1 MRKKLLSL
9 LTVLCLV
16 LGMLPATAM
25 AVELTDE
32 QKDALLEQGYT
43 EEEIAELEAEDKV
56 LVISEDTEIDEDYDG
71 LILIVASCNVTIKG
85 ASIGVGVVILP
96 GAADTTVTLTEAATV
111 NAVVVLEENAE
122 VVTEADTTVTY
133 LTVAAPNAVVT
144 IAGSV
149 ERYTLTEDAAGTE
162 STISGSVETM
172 TTDAPDTTTTVAEEG
187 TVGDVNVG
195 ETATGTTINNN
206 GTINTVNDEGGN
218 ATVNGNAPTSSEEE
232 EEDEEEEEEE
242 EEATEEEEEEINFD
256 QYPIPQKTIAEKAG
270 ESIVAAPLD
279 DHGISGMDP
288 YTNRNGTVTATADT
302 AANGL
307 ADKYT
312 AETSAITTDSEG
324 NYVMDVVVTGRNV
337 IAHGNSTGQG
347 GCFVGFAIP
356 VYDGYKYTFERAAVT
371 TSNGTTTVAVD
382 SVEVSPN
389 GYWYDD
395 LGQLYASFYFAG
407 NMSGG
412 DFTDGEGEL
421 GTKNYQY
428 TITITENADAE
439 EGKVETSTGAED
451 GESLTLIV
459 NVTYDVTAA
468 RTGDDDHV
476 VWTDDDYKE
485 YKGTGEEGDDVPADD
500 QQPAAEVIT
509 EVEE

>member
-1 MRKKLLSL
+1 MKKKFLSVLLSL
-9 LTVLCLV
+9 AMLLTL
-16 LGMLPATAM
+16 LPVSAL
-25 AVELTDE
+25 AVDLTDE
-32 QKDALLEQGYT
+32 QKGALLEQGYT

-71 LILIVASCNVTIKG
+71 LILIVAGCTVTIKG

-96 GAADTTVTLTEAATV
+96 GAVDTTVVLTEEAVV

-133 LTVAAPNAVVT
+133 LTVAAPSAVVT

-172 TTDAPDTTTTVAEEG
+172 TTDAPDTTTNVEEG
-187 TVGDVNVG
+187 GSVDSVNVG

-206 GTINTVNDEGGN
+206 GTINDVNDEGGN
-218 ATVNGNAPTSSEEE
+218 ATVNGNAPTNSAEEEDEE
-232 EEDEEEEEEE
+232 EEDEEEAEEEE
-242 EEATEEEEEEINFD
+242 EEVDFD
-256 QYPIPQKTIAEKAG
+256 VYLPVQEKTIAETVG
-270 ESIVAAPLD
+270 ENIALAPLD

-288 YTNRNGTVTATADT
+288 YTNRNGTTSNTAS
-302 AANGL
+302 NGL
-307 ADKYT
+307 ANSYEVDKGT
-312 AETSAITTDSEG
+312 VTTDAEG
-324 NYVMDVVVTGRNV
+324 NYVIDVVVTGRDV
-337 IAHGNSTGQG
+337 IAHGNSSNQG

-356 VYDGYKYTFERAAVT
+356 VYDGYEYKFERATVT
-371 TSNGTTTVAVD
+371 TANGTTNVSLATVT
-382 SVEVSPN
+382 PN
-389 GYWYDD
+389 GYWEDD

-412 DFTDGEGEL
+412 DFTEGEL
-421 GTKNYQY
+421 GTKEYQY
-428 TITITENADAE
+428 QITITENADAE
-439 EGKVETSTGAED
+439 DGVVDPETSTAED
-451 GESLTLIV
+451 GESVTLIV

-468 RTGDDDHV
+468 RTGDDNHV
-476 VWTDDDYKE
+476 VWTDDDYKA

-509 EVEE
+509 EVVNEVEE

>member
-32 QKDALLEQGYT
+32 QKGALLEQGYT

-149 ERYTLTEDAAGTE
+149 ERYTLTVDAAGTE

-172 TTDAPDTTTTVAEEG
+172 TTDAPDTTTNVAEEG
-187 TVGDVNVG
+187 SVGEVNVG
-195 ETATGTTINNN
+195 ETATGTTINND

-232 EEDEEEEEEE
+232 EEEEEEEVEEEEEEDE
-242 EEATEEEEEEINFD
+242 EEVDFDVYLPIQEE
-256 QYPIPQKTIAEKAG
+256 TIADKVALG
-270 ESIVAAPLD
+270 IIAAPLE
-279 DHGISGMDP
+279 DHGMNLEAAGHRHNSFTTTG
-288 YTNRNGTVTATADT
+288 NGADI
-302 AANGL
+302 ANGL
-307 ADKYT
+307 AASYDVTVAAAEAANTYDVIVTVTDVVAHGNANGSGGCWFGIAIPKVDGYT
-312 AETSAITTDSEG
+312 YAYAATTAQDGVTMPSTAVVAVPGAPTTPMFEGWEYDSLTFDTFYFGFPGGDVTTTGDYTYQYTVTLTPTDEEGNPIAEPAEEDVIEITLNVKINATAAKDSEG
-324 NYVMDVVVTGRNV
+324 NLVWQDN
-337 IAHGNSTGQG
+337 
-347 GCFVGFAIP
+347 
-356 VYDGYKYTFERAAVT
+356 YDTTF
-371 TSNGTTTVAVD
+371 N
-382 SVEVSPN
+382 
-389 GYWYDD
+389 
-395 LGQLYASFYFAG
+395 
-407 NMSGG
+407 
-412 DFTDGEGEL
+412 
-421 GTKNYQY
+421 
-428 TITITENADAE
+428 
-439 EGKVETSTGAED
+439 
-451 GESLTLIV
+451 
-459 NVTYDVTAA
+459 
-468 RTGDDDHV
+468 
-476 VWTDDDYKE
+476 
-485 YKGTGEEGDDVPADD
+485 KGTGPDDVPEEEE
-500 QQPAAEVIT
+500 QQPTSVEDIDVVNDEVVNEAEA
-509 EVEE
+509 